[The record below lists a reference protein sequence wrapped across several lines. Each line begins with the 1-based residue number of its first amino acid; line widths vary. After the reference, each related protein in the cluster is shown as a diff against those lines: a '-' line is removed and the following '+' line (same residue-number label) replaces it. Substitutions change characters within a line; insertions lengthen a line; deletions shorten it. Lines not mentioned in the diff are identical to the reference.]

1 MPQRRVTVPEMVST
15 KVRFAAVCGVAGL
28 GIAAGAAVGHRGSD
42 AARIVTVT
50 ATHVESTGQN
60 SLADWLD
67 EMRQRLA
74 LRSDQ
79 SAAWQ
84 KYADVITGLDRS
96 RRALELQLAS
106 GATQDVGAER
116 ARHAL
121 VLATALDEL
130 AAHLSPRQ
138 QADARQLTQF
148 LASTVI
154 CRELAVR

>member
-1 MPQRRVTVPEMVST
+1 M
-15 KVRFAAVCGVAGL
+15 
-28 GIAAGAAVGHRGSD
+28 
-42 AARIVTVT
+42 
-50 ATHVESTGQN
+50 
-60 SLADWLD
+60 
-67 EMRQRLA
+67 
-74 LRSDQ
+74 
-79 SAAWQ
+79 
-84 KYADVITGLDRS
+84 TGLDRS

-130 AAHLSPRQ
+130 ADHLSPRQ